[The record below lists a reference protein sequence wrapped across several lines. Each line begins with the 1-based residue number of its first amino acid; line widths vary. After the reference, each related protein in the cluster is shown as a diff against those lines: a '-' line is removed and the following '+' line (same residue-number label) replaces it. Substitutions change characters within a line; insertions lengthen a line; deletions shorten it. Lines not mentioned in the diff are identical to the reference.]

1 MKNNMNANKLSG
13 SLKAAIL
20 IHAMGR
26 PAASRLLSRLTEEE
40 VGLVNQHLDQLGT
53 ISPDV
58 VEQVAR
64 EFTNLAQRVKRKL
77 EKIKS
82 STDKTQR
89 QLQTSVTSESEL
101 SGLKAILS
109 LSADEIF
116 DLVKDEHPQTI
127 SIILIHL
134 DTTVAS
140 DVISKLPDEIKADV
154 AVRVTSLDK
163 VNADMVEEI
172 NDAIKEILKSKK
184 TVVSKV
190 SGGVDRLAE
199 MLNQADEISSELI
212 LNEIEESDAELAA
225 EIKQKMFVFEDLI
238 LVDDR
243 GFQKLLR
250 KIETVELAVALKAA
264 SEEVKEKVF
273 RNMSE
278 RAGEMLQ
285 EEIED
290 MGPVRM
296 KEVVDSQQRI
306 TAIIQEMET
315 RGELIIS
322 GRRGEEIIT

>member
-1 MKNNMNANKLSG
+1 MNANKLSG

-53 ISPDV
+53 ISPEV

-64 EFTNLAQRVKRKL
+64 EFTNLAQRIKRKL
-77 EKIKS
+77 EKMES
-82 STDKTQR
+82 STGKTQR
-89 QLQTSVTSESEL
+89 QPQMCVTSESEL
-101 SGLKAILS
+101 SGLEAILS

-134 DTTVAS
+134 DTAIAS

-172 NDAIKEILKSKK
+172 NDAIKEILKNKK

-296 KEVVDSQQRI
+296 KEVLDSQQKI
-306 TAIIQEMET
+306 TAIIQEMEA